1 MRCNW
6 TYKFCGNI
14 IELVMKRYTNIQNI
28 WYKRTCELI
37 PLYLE
42 LLLYTEHYRT
52 LWLTARISSLIW
64 YEIQTKEVWI
74 KWLSQLAKSK
84 MAQLVQSMD
93 KKYTNIFSFLHMFR
107 FLLRWYSGIMFLEGR
122 CKLKFIHFLFL
133 DMRDMILGLRDLY
146 NRNRYHAKQKLGN
159 ENPLFYMCLI

>member
-1 MRCNW
+1 MWGKYFAEVWKIVGLRFFHRKNLQVNPMLPFMW
-6 TYKFCGNI
+6 FQYEMQFCGNI

-28 WYKRTCELI
+28 WYKRTCEHI
-37 PLYLE
+37 PLYLDM
-42 LLLYTEHYRT
+42 LLYTKHYCT

-107 FLLRWYSGIMFLEGR
+107 FLPRWNSEKNTFSR
-122 CKLKFIHFLFL
+122 
-133 DMRDMILGLRDLY
+133 
-146 NRNRYHAKQKLGN
+146 
-159 ENPLFYMCLI
+159 